1 MPVALALERYHAIRS
16 PMEYRVRATT
26 NMTKRLIWYVMPV
39 LFLATIYYIP
49 RFFDLYVEEVLKC
62 NDSDN
67 TINTKD
73 TKEYNASSRDDQNCT
88 FEYQLGA
95 TNMRIDYNY
104 VLWYINIS
112 NFLLTALIPV
122 GVLSYINCKI
132 HSSLHNFMARRPSA
146 FGIRQ
151 NHQAREQ
158 RASDVKQV
166 FILFSIV
173 IILVICHSLRVV
185 LNVEEFIDLTSYKE
199 QMEKGCNG
207 REFWHE
213 VLVRISQLLIIINS
227 SANFF
232 IYVFMDNGFRNVLRR
247 IGVKAHNN
255 NFNIGISTPTRTGIT
270 EDRRKSRSNDME
282 LLNINDNNN

>member
-1 MPVALALERYHAIRS
+1 
-16 PMEYRVRATT
+16 
-26 NMTKRLIWYVMPV
+26 
-39 LFLATIYYIP
+39 
-49 RFFDLYVEEVLKC
+49 
-62 NDSDN
+62 
-67 TINTKD
+67 
-73 TKEYNASSRDDQNCT
+73 
-88 FEYQLGA
+88 
-95 TNMRIDYNY
+95 
-104 VLWYINIS
+104 
-112 NFLLTALIPV
+112 
-122 GVLSYINCKI
+122 
-132 HSSLHNFMARRPSA
+132 MARRPSA

-207 REFWHE
+207 RKFWHE

-232 IYVFMDNGFRNVLRR
+232 IYVFMDNGFRNVLRH
-247 IGVKAHNN
+247 IGTNAHSN
-255 NFNIGISTPTRTGIT
+255 NFNIGINQPTITGLT
-270 EDRRKSRSNDME
+270 EDRRISRSNDME
-282 LLNINDNNN
+282 QLNNINVHITIEMERGKTIRKKKPKLEQNESEDENENEQQETKINRKKKVKLSKMRPSRSTNF